1 MTDNTENTSI
11 AIYQFLDEQMLLFRD
26 LLLQIDA
33 SMEEETIHRLRVS
46 VKKIRTIQKLKKYIN
61 FPKIIDK
68 RQYKA
73 IREIFALSGQM
84 RDLQIQQNLLRGYTK
99 SLKFSFPELSQHL
112 TQKEQLFA
120 DDLHQKITQMV
131 VEDFGELLQT
141 AAIEGENQL
150 PDIQKES
157 ISFLELKI
165 NTINKLLFTLD
176 RDDYVH
182 DLRKELKQ
190 LFFVLQFLK
199 QHFPDNHLSDLKLK
213 NLRKITERIGHWN
226 DRDVFVNM
234 LHEFIEGH
242 SEDFLIDNPE
252 HTVLQYALKN
262 EKSRF
267 LQGIA
272 VNTYLELINL
282 KVFLQKAA

>member
-11 AIYQFLDEQMLLFRD
+11 AIYQFLDEQLDIFKD
-26 LLLQIDA
+26 LLTQIDA
-33 SMEEETIHRLRVS
+33 SMEEETIHRLRVT

-68 RQYKA
+68 QQYKS

-84 RDLQIQQNLLRGYTK
+84 RDLQIQQNLLSGYNK

-112 TQKEQLFA
+112 TQKAQLFA
-120 DDLHQKITQMV
+120 HDLHQKINTMV
-131 VEDFGELLQT
+131 VEDFGELQQ
-141 AAIEGENQL
+141 AAAVDSENLL

-176 RDDYVH
+176 RDDHVH

-199 QHFPDNHLSDLKLK
+199 KHFPDDDLSGVKL
-213 NLRKITERIGHWN
+213 NSLRKITERIGQWN
-226 DRDVFVNM
+226 DRDVFIKM
-234 LHEFIEGH
+234 LHEFVEGQG
-242 SEDFLIDNPE
+242 EDFLIEHPE
-252 HTVLQYALKN
+252 HTILEYALKN

-267 LQGIA
+267 LEGIA